1 MRRTAFLVLIS
12 LIGAAQLARP
22 DFSEDL
28 AQTVAPLREG
38 VPEVAVVRLKAL
50 LAKNPPDD
58 AWRDAAEELAQAQ
71 IAAGQPQDAL
81 KLLSDPRL
89 RDSVAGKFWRA
100 QALAAM
106 QRWAE
111 ALPLY
116 QAVTASKNATSP
128 IEALFGAAE
137 ALRALGRRDE
147 ALAKLHLLF
156 HDRQFGI
163 QARLRATELYIDNN
177 DARHARHLLDELR
190 PALATERKER
200 HLLRARLEL
209 ISRHQEKAVG
219 LFQSLLQKPED
230 ASHGVILAALFGLA
244 DAQAE
249 QKTPE
254 AGADTLEDFIEHH
267 PGDVDLA
274 RIFAKL
280 DQLYRASRKPPR
292 AELERWV
299 RDPAQPRRSL
309 ARQYL
314 ARFEVRAGHRERA
327 LQLFSDL
334 RRDRVK
340 TAALAPALIE
350 FAQLLIEDRHLDD
363 AIAVLN
369 EARVLRPEKAVL
381 DQLNLLIAQADYFA
395 KRFDLASTGFEQ
407 VAKSDP
413 ELSKLAWFNASAGWI
428 QVGDQARFT
437 ADYEQLGQNGGDE
450 SSRGDLRLEE
460 GLVQAARGEVKAAES
475 LRQFM
480 RDFPQSPRLSEAWV
494 ALAELAFHAAPPR
507 LDEARK
513 NLARATESKPTAAA
527 TERADYLRIWIED
540 AAESNDARVIELA
553 NRFLRDHADSA
564 FASDVRMKLAETYFR
579 RQDFSNAQTQ
589 FEILGQQQPPGLL
602 TEKALFFAAQS
613 AMSSMG
619 AGALDRA
626 IVLLD
631 QVVGMNGELKWAA
644 RNEQAVV
651 ERKLGKPQA
660 ALSLYDDV
668 LKSDARPSEKREA
681 LCAKGDIFFESG
693 GNENYERAID
703 YYEQLASAKD
713 VPVHWQNQALFK
725 KGLCLEKRKERAAA
739 LETFYRVLENE
750 RATERRRELF
760 WFYKAGFNAARL
772 LEDDSKWE
780 SAAAIYDKLAAA
792 GGSRSEEAK
801 ERLNRLRLE
810 HFLWTE

>member
-1 MRRTAFLVLIS
+1 MRRPAFLVLIS
-12 LIGAAQLARP
+12 SIAAAPLARP

-50 LAKNPPDD
+50 LAKNLPDD
-58 AWRDAAEELAQAQ
+58 AWRDVAEELAQAQ
-71 IAAGQPQDAL
+71 IAAGQPEGAFE
-81 KLLSDPRL
+81 LLSDPRL

-128 IEALFGAAE
+128 NEALFGAAE

-147 ALAKLHLLF
+147 ALAKLRPLF

-177 DARHARHLLDELR
+177 DARHARRLLDELR
-190 PALATERKER
+190 PAPATERKER

-209 ISRHQEKAVG
+209 ISGHQEKAVG
-219 LFQSLLQKPED
+219 LFQSLLQKPQD
-230 ASHGVILAALFGLA
+230 ASHGVILCALFGLA

-292 AELERWV
+292 AELERWI

-314 ARFEVRAGHRERA
+314 ARFEVRAGHRDRA

-334 RRDRVK
+334 RCDRVK

-369 EARVLRPEKAVL
+369 EARVLGPEKGVL
-381 DQLNLLIAQADYFA
+381 DRLNLLMAQANYFA

-460 GLVQAARGEVKAAES
+460 GLVQAARGEAKAAES
-475 LRQFM
+475 LHQFM
-480 RDFPQSPRLSEAWV
+480 RDFPQSPRVSEAWV

-513 NLARATESKPTAAA
+513 NLARAAESKPTAAA

-553 NRFLRDHADSA
+553 NRFLRDHADSS

-631 QVVGMNGELKWAA
+631 QVVRMNGELKWAA

-703 YYEQLASAKD
+703 SYEQLASAKD
-713 VPVHWQNQALFK
+713 VPAHWQNQALFK

-750 RATERRRELF
+750 RATEKRRELF

-772 LEDDSKWE
+772 LEDESKWE

>member
-1 MRRTAFLVLIS
+1 MAFIGLIS
-12 LIGAAQLARP
+12 LIGAARLARP
-22 DFSEDL
+22 DLSEGL
-28 AQTVAPLREG
+28 AQAAAPLREG

-50 LAKNPPDD
+50 LAKNPADE
-58 AWRDAAEELAQAQ
+58 AWRDTAEELAQAQ
-71 IAAGQPQDAL
+71 IAAGQPQDAF
-81 KLLSDPRL
+81 KLLSDARL

-106 QRWAE
+106 QHWAE

-116 QAVTASKNATSP
+116 EAVAADKNATSSN
-128 IEALFGAAE
+128 EALFGAAE
-137 ALRALGRRDE
+137 ALRALGRRDD
-147 ALAKLHLLF
+147 ALAKLRPLF

-177 DARHARHLLDELR
+177 DARQARHLLDELR
-190 PALATERKER
+190 PAPATERKER

-267 PGDVDLA
+267 PGDVDLD

-292 AELERWV
+292 AELERWI
-299 RDPAQPRRSL
+299 RDPAQPRRGL
-309 ARQYL
+309 ARWYL
-314 ARFEVRAGHRERA
+314 ARFELRAGHRERA

-334 RRDRVK
+334 RRDRAK
-340 TAALAPALIE
+340 AAALAPALIE
-350 FAQLLIEDRHLDD
+350 FAQLLMEDRRLDD
-363 AIAVLN
+363 AIAVLDD
-369 EARVLRPEKAVL
+369 ARALRPEKARL
-381 DQLNLLIAQADYFA
+381 DRLSLLIAQANYFA
-395 KRFDLASTGFEQ
+395 RRFDLASTGFEQ

-413 ELSKLAWFNASAGWI
+413 ELSKLAWFNASVGWL
-428 QVGDQARFT
+428 QLDDDLRFA
-437 ADYEQLGQNGGDE
+437 ADYEQLGNNAGDE
-450 SSRGDLRLEE
+450 AARADLRLEE
-460 GLVQAARGEVKAAES
+460 GLVQAARGDTKATES
-475 LRQFM
+475 LQQFM
-480 RDFPQSPRLSEAWV
+480 RDFPQSPRVSEAWV

-507 LDEARK
+507 LDEARR

-527 TERADYLRIWIED
+527 TERGDYLRIWIDDSGED
-540 AAESNDARVIELA
+540 NEAKVIELA

-589 FEILGQQQPPGLL
+589 FEILGQQQQPGPL

-619 AGALDRA
+619 TGALDRA

-631 QVVGMNGELKWAA
+631 QVVRMNGELKWAA
-644 RNEQAVV
+644 RNEQAVI
-651 ERKLGKPQA
+651 ERKLGKPQD

-693 GNENYERAID
+693 GNENYQHAID
-703 YYEQLASAKD
+703 AYEQLASEKD

-725 KGLCLEKRKERAAA
+725 EGLCLEKKKDRAAA

-750 RATERRRELF
+750 KAPGKRRELF

-772 LEDDSKWE
+772 LEDDSKWD
-780 SAAAIYDKLAAA
+780 SAAAIYEKLAAA

-810 HFLWTE
+810 HFLWTD

>member
-1 MRRTAFLVLIS
+1 MS
-12 LIGAAQLARP
+12 LIGAARLARA
-22 DFSEDL
+22 DFSADL
-28 AQTVAPLREG
+28 ARAVAPLSEG
-38 VPEVAVVRLKAL
+38 VPEVAVVRLRAL
-50 LAKNPPDD
+50 LAQGPPDD
-58 AWRDAAEELAQAQ
+58 VWRAAVDELAQAQ
-71 IAAGQPQDAL
+71 IAAGEPENAF
-81 KLLSDPRL
+81 KLLSDARV
-89 RDSVAGKFWRA
+89 RDSITGKFWRA

-116 QAVTASKNATSP
+116 EAAAADKSATLSNA
-128 IEALFGAAE
+128 ALFGAAE
-137 ALRALGRRDE
+137 ALRALGQRDE
-147 ALAKLHLLF
+147 ALAKLQPLF
-156 HDRQFGI
+156 HDRQFRI
-163 QARLRATELYIDNN
+163 QARLRATELYIDNK
-177 DARHARHLLDELR
+177 DSRQARHLLDELR
-190 PALATERKER
+190 PSPATERKER

-209 ISRHQEKAVG
+209 ISHHQEKAVG

-230 ASHGVILAALFGLA
+230 ASHAVILAALFGLA

-267 PGDVDLA
+267 PGDSDLA
-274 RIFAKL
+274 RIFTKL
-280 DQLYRASRKPPR
+280 DQLYRAYRRPPR
-292 AELERWV
+292 AELERWI
-299 RDPAQPRRSL
+299 RDPAQPRRGL
-309 ARQYL
+309 ARWYL
-314 ARFEVRAGHRERA
+314 ARFELRVGHRERA

-340 TAALAPALIE
+340 TAALAPALLE
-350 FAQLLIEDRHLDD
+350 FAQLLIEDRQLDD

-369 EARVLRPEKAVL
+369 EALVLGPEEAVR
-381 DQLNLLIAQADYFA
+381 DRLNLLIARANYFA

-407 VAKSDP
+407 VAQADP
-413 ELSKLAWFNASAGWI
+413 ELSKVAWFDASVGWL
-428 QVGDQARFT
+428 QAGDQVRFA
-437 ADYEQLGQNGGDE
+437 ADYEKLGQNAGE
-450 SSRGDLRLEE
+450 QQSRADLRLEE
-460 GLVQAARGEVKAAES
+460 GLVQAARGEAKAAES
-475 LRQFM
+475 LQQFM
-480 RDFPQSPRLSEAWV
+480 RDFPQSPRVSEAWV

-507 LDEARK
+507 FDEARQD
-513 NLARATESKPTAAA
+513 LARATEGKPTAAA

-540 AAESNDARVIELA
+540 VGESNEAKVIELA
-553 NRFLRDHADSA
+553 NGFLRDHPDST
-564 FASDVRMKLAETYFR
+564 FVPDVRMKLAETYFR

-589 FEILGQQQPPGLL
+589 FEILGQQQPPGPL

-631 QVVGMNGELKWAA
+631 QVVRMNGELKWAA
-644 RNEQAVV
+644 RNEQAVI
-651 ERKLGKPQA
+651 ERKLGKPQD
-660 ALSLYDDV
+660 ALLLYDEV
-668 LKSDARPSEKREA
+668 LQSDARPSEKREA

-693 GNENYERAID
+693 GNENYQRAID
-703 YYEQLASAKD
+703 SYEQLALEKD

-725 KGLCLEKRKERAAA
+725 KGLCLEKRKEPAAA
-739 LETFYRVLENE
+739 LETFYRVLESE
-750 RATERRRELF
+750 KAAEKRRELF
-760 WFYKAGFNAARL
+760 WFYKAGFNAARM

-780 SAAAIYDKLAAA
+780 SAAAIYEKLAAA